1 MTNNTNQY
9 SVQRY
14 LQEQSKNYGKEKPSQ
29 KVLTVKA
36 GFNISKIFAF
46 IKDHSYKY

>member
-1 MTNNTNQY
+1 MN
-9 SVQRY
+9 S
-14 LQEQSKNYGKEKPSQ
+14 LKNYGKDYEKPSQ

-36 GFNISKIFAF
+36 GFNISKFFAF